1 MIFQSFSAVLLVA
14 GGSGITHSLG
24 IAHDLIRKASMPP
37 YNVRARTI
45 EIVWATKTQ
54 ESMQGFLP
62 IFHQLIAY
70 AKMAERESPYGTTL
84 KIHIYVTRQPA
95 NFPMRIVSDVPATDK
110 LSPNVTGHDQ
120 FPPGAG
126 YHQGQPSSGL
136 RIVPGIRPNLGA
148 TLNEIVDSM
157 TSSEPGVDAGHHTRR
172 RKPQGIA
179 VGVCGPDALV
189 VDMRQAVRAAL
200 QSKGAAVGGI
210 ELLEESFSH

>member
-24 IAHDLIRKASMPP
+24 IAHDLIRKASLPP

-54 ESMQGFLP
+54 ESVQGFLP

-70 AKMAERESPYGTTL
+70 ARRAEKESPYGTTL
-84 KIHIYVTRQPA
+84 KIHIYVTRQPT
-95 NFPMRIVSDVPATDK
+95 NFPMRIASMLPATDK
-110 LSPNVTGHDQ
+110 LSPTTVGNDPS
-120 FPPGAG
+120 PPGAG
-126 YHQGQPSSGL
+126 YHQGLASSGL
-136 RIVPGIRPNLGA
+136 RIVPGVRPNLSA

-157 TSSEPGVDAGHHTRR
+157 TALEPGSTEARARR

-189 VDMRQAVRAAL
+189 VDMRQAVRGVL
-200 QSKGAAVGGI
+200 KSKGAVVGGI